1 MRIFKA
7 GKYELELSKKTY
19 VMGILNITPDSF
31 SDGGMWNST
40 EKAIKRAIEM
50 VNQGADIIDIG
61 GQSTRP
67 GYIKITAEEELN
79 RIYDTVK
86 KLVNELKVP
95 ISVDTYYSEVAKEV
109 LDLGV
114 SIIND
119 VSGFESDMF
128 KVVSNS
134 DCGCI
139 VMHSNQGNNIK
150 EFFKY
155 KKRES
160 INFGIDSRRLCFDPG
175 IGFFKSY
182 EENLNILRN
191 FDKICID
198 DCAMLIAASRKRCI
212 GASCGNPDFKD
223 RDAGTIAAHTIAI
236 AKGADIIRVHNIDK
250 AVQAAKVADAIVRRK

>member
-1 MRIFKA
+1 MRTFKA
-7 GKYELELSKKTY
+7 GKYEFELSKKTY
-19 VMGILNITPDSF
+19 IMGILNITPDSF

-86 KLVNELKVP
+86 KLVNELNVP

-150 EFFKY
+150 EFFKC

-175 IGFFKSY
+175 I
-182 EENLNILRN
+182 
-191 FDKICID
+191 
-198 DCAMLIAASRKRCI
+198 
-212 GASCGNPDFKD
+212 
-223 RDAGTIAAHTIAI
+223 
-236 AKGADIIRVHNIDK
+236 
-250 AVQAAKVADAIVRRK
+250 